1 LEAQACGAGGGALA
15 EWKLRGLQMTMAGAA
30 AGTAHLCTRCPC
42 LLLSSLP
49 RGLRSAARR
58 LSLAPLSS
66 SLCPSLPRDGV
77 PRARSGRFIGALAPA
92 RPRLAAISTTSRREL
107 SVRAKVVETGSA
119 VVEEN
124 HELEPVPSS
133 SVPEFRKRLRV
144 AEIKGGEDG
153 GLERVGQTM
162 TVRGWVRTCRL
173 QKTFTF
179 IEVIF
184 LSLVQQLNSGLV
196 IHALGRR

>member
-1 LEAQACGAGGGALA
+1 
-15 EWKLRGLQMTMAGAA
+15 
-30 AGTAHLCTRCPC
+30 
-42 LLLSSLP
+42 
-49 RGLRSAARR
+49 
-58 LSLAPLSS
+58 
-66 SLCPSLPRDGV
+66 
-77 PRARSGRFIGALAPA
+77 
-92 RPRLAAISTTSRREL
+92 
-107 SVRAKVVETGSA
+107 
-119 VVEEN
+119 VEEN